1 MKTSVLPG
9 GFTLTAHTGC
19 EGTKDNSLEAIK
31 KGYASGAEI
40 VEFDLNF
47 TPDGKAVLSHD
58 EADGKCV
65 TLDDAFA
72 LVTELPELRV
82 NVDCKSVVNLK
93 EVVGLA
99 EKHGISGRFF
109 YTGIFEKD
117 VAAVREQ
124 TPQITYWLNFDVNR
138 FKNSNEKYLLSL
150 AQKVRELGA
159 AGLNINHKKCS
170 KKLVEVFHRE
180 GLLVSVWTVNEKR
193 HMLRALK
200 LGVDNIT
207 TREPFELKKVVE
219 LKTGA

>member
-1 MKTSVLPG
+1 MILPD

-19 EGTKDNSLEAIK
+19 EGTEDNSLEAIK
-31 KGYASGAEI
+31 KGYESGAEI

-58 EADGKCV
+58 EANGRCV

-82 NVDCKSVVNLK
+82 NVDCKSVADLRA
-93 EVVGLA
+93 VVALA
-99 EKHGISGRFF
+99 EKHGVSERFF
-109 YTGIFEKD
+109 YTGIFEND
-117 VAAVREQ
+117 VAAVCEQ
-124 TPQITYWLNFDVNR
+124 TPQVVYWLNFEVNLLK
-138 FKNSNEKYLLSL
+138 KNNEKYLRSL

-159 AGLNINHKKCS
+159 VGLNINHKKCS
-170 KKLVEVFHRE
+170 KRLVEVFHRE
-180 GLLVSVWTVNEKR
+180 GLMVSIWTVNERR

-207 TREPFELKKVVE
+207 TRQPSELKE
-219 LKTGA
+219 LIK